1 MKEMIIKQGFSLSK
15 KTSEEKMKK
24 NLNNKHYIGLNLLSA
39 ALFVPAIEYMKNIEA
54 GWPLIT
60 SLVFLGAVF
69 VISFYFAYYKT
80 GAWKFV
86 HTPLEKLDERE
97 LKIAGSTSR
106 ISYAVFT
113 VIALLVML
121 VLSLTELQ
129 INVVFTAVFIYFA
142 HILPATIYLIV
153 FNRSDILSK

>member
-1 MKEMIIKQGFSLSK
+1 MKDIEKSWPIISVLS
-15 KTSEEKMKK
+15 
-24 NLNNKHYIGLNLLSA
+24 
-39 ALFVPAIEYMKNIEA
+39 
-54 GWPLIT
+54 
-60 SLVFLGAVF
+60 FLGAVF

-80 GAWKFV
+80 GSWKFV

-113 VIALLVML
+113 VVALLVML

-142 HILPATIYLIV
+142 HILPATIYLIIS
-153 FNRSDILSK
+153 NRSDILSK